1 MRHRTTTVDRFRAG
15 SHFSAV
21 MVVWRPTE
29 EIWKPHCMYLLQQT
43 PRNTKRSNSGTNI
56 HSAKAVVVVRGG
68 AEPQGQQDVR
78 LTHRSTQSYMCKI
91 NTRYFGWFFLT
102 MKVIINSGQ
111 LRRNNRLRTKSLPHP
126 KSEHRMQIR
135 ISHVRHREAA
145 AIPSPLYYR
154 RLVPVLP
161 AEF

>member
-102 MKVIINSGQ
+102 MKVLSGQ

-126 KSEHRMQIR
+126 KSEHQMQIR